1 MGHLTYC
8 SNCGA
13 RNEIR
18 AVQGRRRRVCP
29 HCGTVH
35 FENPLPAATI
45 VVVKDGRLL
54 LIRRGVA
61 PRKGHWSLPG
71 GFMELRESA
80 AEAARRELAE
90 ETGLV
95 AKSLRLLGVCPFAG
109 GLRGEVLVLG
119 FACDAFS
126 GELIPGDDALDA
138 RFFARDQLPP
148 VAFRCHR
155 EMIRLYFEPESVP
168 VSAFQDV
175 AAPPG
180 GP

>member
-1 MGHLTYC
+1 MGRLTYC

-13 RNEIR
+13 RNEVR
-18 AVQGRRRRVCP
+18 TVEGRRRRICP
-29 HCGTVH
+29 QCGTVH
-35 FENPLPAATI
+35 YENPLPAATI
-45 VVVKDGRLL
+45 VAVQDGRLL

-80 AEAARRELAE
+80 EEAARRELAE

-95 AKSLRLLGVCPFAG
+95 AEGLRLLGVCPFAG
-109 GLRGEVLVLG
+109 GIRGEVLVLG
-119 FACDAFS
+119 FACDVFS
-126 GELIPGDDALDA
+126 GELAPGDDALDA
-138 RFFARDQLPP
+138 RFFPLDELPS

-155 EMIRLYFEPESVP
+155 EMIRMYLEHEPVP
-168 VSAFQDV
+168 DGALQDV
-175 AAPPG
+175 GAPPG